1 MKIAKTSMVCFDNGD
16 ETAALLTDT
25 LFHTLLHDLVA
36 DALRLPQI
44 YPDTEDTD
52 DEDEYRTAAWSEL
65 VPGSDDTYYDFR
77 LDYGWSEP
85 EIVEILQLCNAALTE
100 FDRRIALQPK
110 GLARLTKGREG
121 LHASVIPR
129 WEALLNEARNV

>member
-1 MKIAKTSMVCFDNGD
+1 MKIAKTSMVCFDNGAD
-16 ETAALLTDT
+16 TGALLEDT
-25 LFHTLLHDLVA
+25 VFHTLLHDLVKS
-36 DALRLPQI
+36 ALPLPQI
-44 YPDTEDTD
+44 YIDTDTE
-52 DEDEYRTAAWSEL
+52 DEDEYRSGGWSEL
-65 VPGSDDTYYDFR
+65 LPGPDNTHYDFR

-110 GLARLTKGREG
+110 GLARLTKGREV
-121 LHASVIPR
+121 LHSSVIPR